1 MALDQNIKNQLSTY
15 MAKIENPIEI
25 VYFENESDK
34 SAEMVDLL
42 TEVDAMSSMIS
53 IKKGE
58 DSTHRSPSFQVNQP
72 DYLTGIVFAG
82 VPMGHEFTSFILA
95 ILQVGGY
102 PFEN

>member
-34 SAEMVDLL
+34 SAEMIDLL
-42 TEVDAMSSMIS
+42 TELDAMSSMIS
-53 IKKGE
+53 IKKGG

-95 ILQVGGY
+95 ILQVGGK
-102 PFEN
+102 